1 MDDAALAVE
10 VVQTLQHLQH
20 VVTRY
25 LFIYGQRVVDPG
37 VDLLDDDLDVEERNA
52 LVVALND
59 ELQQVMT
66 QHLRQTNISI
76 QIKIVKL

>member
-1 MDDAALAVE
+1 M
-10 VVQTLQHLQH
+10 
-20 VVTRY
+20 
-25 LFIYGQRVVDPG
+25 
-37 VDLLDDDLDVEERNA
+37 DLLDDDLDVEERNA

-76 QIKIVKL
+76 RILKLSNHRYLNVTVHYKM

>member
-1 MDDAALAVE
+1 MASVLCC
-10 VVQTLQHLQH
+10 
-20 VVTRY
+20 
-25 LFIYGQRVVDPG
+25 VDPG

-66 QHLRQTNISI
+66 QHLWQTNISI
-76 QIKIVKL
+76 

>member
-25 LFIYGQRVVDPG
+25 LFIYGQRVVG

-76 QIKIVKL
+76 RIKIVKL

>member
-1 MDDAALAVE
+1 M
-10 VVQTLQHLQH
+10 
-20 VVTRY
+20 
-25 LFIYGQRVVDPG
+25 
-37 VDLLDDDLDVEERNA
+37 DLLDDDLDVEERNT

-76 QIKIVKL
+76 RIKIVKVTVHY

>member
-20 VVTRY
+20 VVTSVY
-25 LFIYGQRVVDPG
+25 LWLACFG

-66 QHLRQTNISI
+66 QNLRQTNISI
-76 QIKIVKL
+76 QITIFKL